1 MAFFL
6 GVFVALAVLAA
17 PSAARSDATRTAE
30 SGLVASVRS
39 HAISR
44 CGCALQGDPELNAAA
59 REYSEIVA
67 SGAALD
73 AHGVLRQ
80 SLSARG
86 VLDPFPY
93 VFYGSAPPERFGE
106 VEERLLAQLAR
117 LPEAEIRLYTHV
129 GIGIHARTR
138 RRFLTRQ
145 VEWYVTVLLTQRA
158 VSYSPLPRD
167 PRPGER
173 FLFEGEV
180 HAPFREPQVLLTR
193 PDGNTDVLD
202 NFAVEP
208 RRFRTYVCFGTQP
221 GNYQLEIMGRYDMGP
236 RVLGLASLNLRQP
249 GEPSHYDVLL
259 TAARSGTLVASAPR
273 AAPPPASV
281 ADATALLFELV
292 NRDRRRAG
300 VPVLVEYAPLSAV
313 ARSHSEDMRDR
324 GFFAHVSPRTGR
336 LVERAESAGIAY
348 VRIGE
353 NIAVGQNVR
362 EAQEALMRS
371 PGHRMNLLDPEFTHL
386 GVGIAFETDAQGR
399 QRVFVTENFLVPP
412 SD

>member
-1 MAFFL
+1 MAVFL
-6 GVFVALAVLAA
+6 SVFVALAAITLPGAA
-17 PSAARSDATRTAE
+17 ATDAMRVAE

-39 HAISR
+39 QALAR
-44 CGCALQGDPELNAAA
+44 CGCGLQADAELTAAA

-67 SGAALD
+67 TGAALD

-93 VFYGSAPPERFGE
+93 VFYGSAPPQRMQEIE
-106 VEERLLAQLAR
+106 TRLRLQLAR
-117 LPEAEIRLYTHV
+117 LPEAELRLYTHV
-129 GIGIHARTR
+129 GVGIHARTR

-145 VEWYVTVLLTQRA
+145 VEWFVTVLLTQRA
-158 VSYSPLPRD
+158 VSYSPLPLD

-180 HAPFREPQVLLTR
+180 HPPFREPQVLLTR

-221 GNYQLEIMGRYDMGP
+221 GNYQLEVMGRYDMGP

-249 GEPSHYDVLL
+249 GEPSHYDLL
-259 TAARSGTLVASAPR
+259 LAAARSGTLVASARR
-273 AAPPPASV
+273 APEAPASV

-300 VPVLVEYAPLSAV
+300 VPALLELPELSAV

-348 VRIGE
+348 GRIGE
-353 NIAVGQNVR
+353 NIAVGQSVR
-362 EAQEALMRS
+362 EAQEALMQS

-386 GVGIAFETDAQGR
+386 GLGIAVETDDQGR
-399 QRVFVTENFLVPP
+399 ERVFVTENFLVPP
-412 SD
+412 R

>member
-1 MAFFL
+1 MT
-6 GVFVALAVLAA
+6 VFWGLIVALATLAA
-17 PSAARSDATRTAE
+17 PGAAATDAMRQAE
-30 SGLVASVRS
+30 SDLTASVRS
-39 HAISR
+39 QALAR
-44 CGCALQGDPELNAAA
+44 CGCGLQADAELTAAA

-67 SGAALD
+67 TGAALD

-106 VEERLLAQLAR
+106 IANRLRVQLER

-129 GIGIHARTR
+129 GVGIHSRTR
-138 RRFLTRQ
+138 RRFLTRH
-145 VEWYVTVLLTQRA
+145 VEWFVTLLLTQRA

-208 RRFRTYVCFGTQP
+208 RRFRTYVRFGTQP
-221 GNYQLEIMGRYDMGP
+221 GNYQLEVMGRYDMGP
-236 RVLGLASLNLRQP
+236 RVLGLASLNLREP

-259 TAARSGTLVASAPR
+259 AAARSGTLEPSARR
-273 AAPPPASV
+273 APEAPTSA
-281 ADATALLFELV
+281 AQATALLFELV

-300 VPVLVEYAPLSAV
+300 VPALVAHPELSAV
-313 ARSHSEDMRDR
+313 AQSHAEDMRDGR
-324 GFFAHVSPRTGR
+324 FFAHVSPRTGR
-336 LVERAESAGIAY
+336 LVERAEDAGIAY

-386 GVGIAFETDAQGR
+386 GLGVAVEIDDQGR
-399 QRVFVTENFLVPP
+399 QRVYVTENFLVPP
-412 SD
+412 R